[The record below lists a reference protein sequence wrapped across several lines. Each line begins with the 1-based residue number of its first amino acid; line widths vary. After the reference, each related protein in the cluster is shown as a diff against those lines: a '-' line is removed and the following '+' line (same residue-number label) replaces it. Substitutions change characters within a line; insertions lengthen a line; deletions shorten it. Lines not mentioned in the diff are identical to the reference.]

1 MKHIKLD
8 PQTNNQYVDMTLYL
22 EDVKI
27 LYNACVDILN
37 QHPEMIGYQ
46 RTAQKL
52 QMVIQEQE
60 NNPYIQCGELE
71 DSLNRNQRDVLD
83 YYMMNLKNR
92 AEMDINGLLDT
103 IKWVI
108 QNYDGKVRMS
118 DEEIEN
124 FWAVLN

>member
-8 PQTNNQYVDMTLYL
+8 PQTNKQYVDMTLYL

-37 QHPEMIGYQ
+37 EHPEMIGYK

-60 NNPYIQCGELE
+60 NNPYTQCGELE
-71 DSLNRNQRDVLD
+71 ASLNRNQRDVLD
-83 YYMMNLKNR
+83 YYMMNLNNR
-92 AEMDINGLLDT
+92 AEMGINGLLDT

-118 DEEIEN
+118 DEEIEK
-124 FWAVLN
+124 FWAVLK